1 MKKCGFAGLCVLF
14 LVVWSTGIAF
24 GTQEKVTGSA
34 SVFFPEPGYTFTA
47 VYEGTPVLHDF
58 VIQNKGTG
66 ALDVKRVSGG

>member
-1 MKKCGFAGLCVLF
+1 MKKGGFAGLCFLF
-14 LVVWSTGIAF
+14 FLVWSTGITF
-24 GTQEKVTGSA
+24 GAQEKVEGSA

-47 VYEGTPVLHDF
+47 VYAGTPVLHDF